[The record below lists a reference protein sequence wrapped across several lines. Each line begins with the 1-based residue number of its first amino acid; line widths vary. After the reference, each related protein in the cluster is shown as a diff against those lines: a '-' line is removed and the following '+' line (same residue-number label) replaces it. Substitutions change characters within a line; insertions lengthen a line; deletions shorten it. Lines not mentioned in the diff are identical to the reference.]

1 MQSLIGAALLAVPG
15 AALYELA
22 PGSTKVNDPEV
33 IASLNAEEGSLWH
46 AATQKFFEGMTFEDS
61 RVFLGA
67 RISEHLNETFPERS
81 YTMANDDL
89 PTEFDSR
96 KQWPGLIHPIRDQ
109 EQCGSC
115 WAFSASEVLSDRVAI
130 VTGKPSPALSPE
142 DLVSCDQKD
151 SGCNGGYLDRAWQY
165 LVTTGAVTDSC
176 WPYQAGS
183 GRAPKC
189 RNTCVD
195 GEAFTRTHAKNA
207 YAINGAADMQKDL
220 VQNGPIQVAF
230 MVYRSFMSY
239 HSGIYHKKKKEKT
252 PEGGHAV
259 KIVGYG
265 TVGKHQYWLVAN
277 SWNTD
282 WGEDGFFRILRG
294 HNECGLEK
302 QGSAYAGLPAVSAEL
317 RDEIV
322 V

>member
-1 MQSLIGAALLAVPG
+1 
-15 AALYELA
+15 
-22 PGSTKVNDPEV
+22 
-33 IASLNAEEGSLWH
+33 
-46 AATQKFFEGMTFEDS
+46 
-61 RVFLGA
+61 
-67 RISEHLNETFPERS
+67 
-81 YTMANDDL
+81 
-89 PTEFDSR
+89 
-96 KQWPGLIHPIRDQ
+96 
-109 EQCGSC
+109 
-115 WAFSASEVLSDRVAI
+115 
-130 VTGKPSPALSPE
+130 
-142 DLVSCDQKD
+142 
-151 SGCNGGYLDRAWQY
+151 
-165 LVTTGAVTDSC
+165 
-176 WPYQAGS
+176 
-183 GRAPKC
+183 
-189 RNTCVD
+189 
-195 GEAFTRTHAKNA
+195 
-207 YAINGAADMQKDL
+207 
-220 VQNGPIQVAF
+220 

-322 V
+322 VWEESLNFPCEIRIDVSKACVAVTNQ